1 MSRRTPRS
9 DRLWTTDSS
18 TASSGQALRVRPP
31 ARPPELRGQV
41 FRARDA
47 LASGQLTRNHLE
59 SRAWRRLF
67 RGVYADATLPD
78 THGTSVA
85 GAALVVPDG
94 AVFAGR
100 TAAYL
105 LGAEALVDA
114 AAPVE
119 VIVPEADRFGP
130 VIGLRIRRTSLPI
143 SDVRSVGGYTCTTPL
158 RTAVDIARHEDGP
171 ASVVALDVLLS
182 RGLVR
187 ARDLAD
193 AAALL
198 PPGRGSVRARRAV
211 DLADERAESP
221 PESVLRVLLRSA
233 GLAPVPQYVV
243 RDAEGRFV
251 ARVDL
256 AFPEVRVAVEYDG
269 AWHGRPGE
277 LSRDR
282 RRHNALVAAGWTVVH
297 VTAADMHTPDRVVA
311 SVTAVLC
318 ERGVVRPITP
328 GKGRISPRS
337 LRGEQA

>member
-1 MSRRTPRS
+1 VRS
-9 DRLWTTDSS
+9 
-18 TASSGQALRVRPP
+18 P
-31 ARPPELRGQV
+31 ARPAVLHGRV

-47 LASGQLTRNHLE
+47 LASGLLTRNQLE

-67 RGVYADATLPD
+67 RGVYADAALPHD
-78 THGTSVA
+78 HGTSVA
-85 GAALVVPDG
+85 GAALLVPDG

-105 LGAEALVDA
+105 MGAEALVEVG
-114 AAPVE
+114 APVE
-119 VIVPEADRFGP
+119 VVVPEAARFGP

-143 SDVRSVGGYTCTTPL
+143 TDVRSVGRYTCTTPL
-158 RTAVDIARHEDGP
+158 RTAVDIARYEEMPG
-171 ASVVALDVLLS
+171 SVVALDVLLS

-187 ARDLAD
+187 PRDLGE
-193 AAALL
+193 AAASL
-198 PPGRGSVRARRAV
+198 PPGRGSVRARRAA

-243 RDAEGRFV
+243 LDAGGRFV

-256 AFPEVRVAVEYDG
+256 AFPELRVAVEYDG
-269 AWHGRPGE
+269 AWHGQPGE
-277 LSRDR
+277 LARDR

-311 SVTAVLC
+311 SVTALLR
-318 ERGVVRPITP
+318 ERGVARPSAAP
-328 GKGRISPRS
+328 
-337 LRGEQA
+337 

>member
-1 MSRRTPRS
+1 M
-9 DRLWTTDSS
+9 
-18 TASSGQALRVRPP
+18 RPP
-31 ARPPELRGQV
+31 ARPPALCGRV

-47 LASGQLTRNHLE
+47 LAAGLLTRNQLE

-67 RGVYADATLPD
+67 RGIYADATLPD
-78 THGTSVA
+78 THGTAVA

-105 LGAEALVDA
+105 LGAEALVQA

-130 VIGLRIRRTSLPI
+130 VTGLRIRRTSLPI
-143 SDVRSVGGYTCTTPL
+143 TDVRSVGRYTCTTPV
-158 RTAVDIARHEDGP
+158 RTAVDIARYEAVPD
-171 ASVVALDVLLS
+171 SVVALDVLLS

-187 ARDLAD
+187 AQDLEEAVD
-193 AAALL
+193 LL
-198 PPGRGSVRARRAV
+198 PPGRGSVRARRAAG
-211 DLADERAESP
+211 LADERAESP

-243 RDAEGRFV
+243 RDTEGRFV

-256 AFPEVRVAVEYDG
+256 AFPELKVAVEYDG
-269 AWHGRPGE
+269 AWHGQPGE
-277 LSRDR
+277 LARDR

-297 VTAADMHTPDRVVA
+297 ITAADLHAPDRVVA
-311 SVTAVLC
+311 SVTALLR
-318 ERGVVRPITP
+318 ERGVLRHSTT
-328 GKGRISPRS
+328 GMSRTTPRS
-337 LRGEQA
+337 VRDGGG

>member
-1 MSRRTPRS
+1 MRPP
-9 DRLWTTDSS
+9 DRPT
-18 TASSGQALRVRPP
+18 ALRGR
-31 ARPPELRGQV
+31 V

-47 LASGQLTRNHLE
+47 LAAGLLTRNQLE

-67 RGVYADATLPD
+67 RGVYADAELPD
-78 THGTSVA
+78 THAISVA
-85 GAALVVPDG
+85 GAALVIPDG

-105 LGAEALVDA
+105 LGAEALVES

-130 VIGLRIRRTSLPI
+130 VTGLRIRRTSLPI
-143 SDVRSVGGYTCTTPL
+143 TQVRSVGRYTCTTPV
-158 RTAVDIARHEDGP
+158 RTAVDIARHEDVP

-187 ARDLAD
+187 SRDLIEAVD
-193 AAALL
+193 RL
-198 PPGRGSVRARRAV
+198 PAGRGSVRARRAV

-233 GLAPVPQYVV
+233 GLVPVPQYVV
-243 RDAEGRFV
+243 REAEGRFV

-256 AFPEVRVAVEYDG
+256 AFPECRVAVEYDG

-277 LSRDR
+277 LARDR

-297 VTAADMHTPDRVVA
+297 VTAADMHEPDRVVA
-311 SVTAVLC
+311 SVAALLS
-318 ERGVVRPITP
+318 ERGVLRLAT
-328 GKGRISPRS
+328 KSETRISPRS
-337 LRGEQA
+337 TQADRRAEG

>member
-1 MSRRTPRS
+1 M
-9 DRLWTTDSS
+9 
-18 TASSGQALRVRPP
+18 RPP
-31 ARPPELRGQV
+31 ARPPALCGRV

-47 LASGQLTRNHLE
+47 ISAGLLTRNQLE

-67 RGVYADATLPD
+67 RGVYADAALTD
-78 THGTSVA
+78 THGTWVA

-105 LGAEALVDA
+105 LGAEALVEA

-119 VIVPEADRFGP
+119 VVVPEADRFGP
-130 VIGLRIRRTSLPI
+130 VMGLRIRRTSLPI
-143 SDVRSVGGYTCTTPL
+143 TAVRSIGRYTCTTPL
-158 RTAVDIARHEDGP
+158 RTAVDIARYENLP

-187 ARDLAD
+187 AQDLAE
-193 AAALL
+193 AAVLL

-243 RDAEGRFV
+243 RDSEGRFV

-256 AFPEVRVAVEYDG
+256 AFPALQLAVEYDG
-269 AWHGRPGE
+269 AWHGQPGE
-277 LSRDR
+277 LARDR
-282 RRHNALVAAGWTVVH
+282 RRHNTLVAAGWTVVH
-297 VTAADMHTPDRVVA
+297 VTAADMHAPDRVVA
-311 SVTAVLC
+311 SVTALLR
-318 ERGVVRPITP
+318 ERGVLRPSPTRE
-328 GKGRISPRS
+328 GRNSPRS
-337 LRGEQA
+337 DTGEQN